1 MVTASSVIYQV
12 YMLYWF
18 ADGFGTY
25 SRFFNITCK
34 LSLLSCPRRHTEGMW
49 HGLTRQGSRS

>member
-1 MVTASSVIYQV
+1 MVTTSSVIYQV

-18 ADGFGTY
+18 ADGFGSY

-34 LSLLSCPRRHTEGMW
+34 LSLLPYLG
-49 HGLTRQGSRS
+49 GYVGADVG